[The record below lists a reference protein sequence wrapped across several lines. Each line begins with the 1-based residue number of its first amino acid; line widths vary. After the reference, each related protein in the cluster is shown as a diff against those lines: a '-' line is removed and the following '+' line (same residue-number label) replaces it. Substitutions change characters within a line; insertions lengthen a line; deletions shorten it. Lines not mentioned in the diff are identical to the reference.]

1 MLDSVEECKS
11 TFIFKG
17 HISNVGIC
25 LWRDKLLRPLLALL
39 LTLFNFY
46 VIREIINNLVFINI
60 LVILV
65 SRAISAAATA
75 IATTS
80 LLQLFLR
87 LLLNISKHV
96 LVVVEPL
103 ILYGMLELLR
113 AGSIGGTGFK
123 GLTNY
128 FEPEEESKIVG
139 DTSIIVLGS
148 IRYFHNEAE
157 DLTVAVIVVSL

>member
-25 LWRDKLLRPLLALL
+25 LWLDKLLRPLLALL

-46 VIREIINNLVFINI
+46 VIREIINNLVLISF
-60 LVILV
+60 LVLV
-65 SRAISAAATA
+65 RRAISAAATA

-96 LVVVEPL
+96 LVIVEPL

>member
-25 LWRDKLLRPLLALL
+25 LWLDKLLRPLLALL

-46 VIREIINNLVFINI
+46 VIREIINNLVLINI
-60 LVILV
+60 LVLV
-65 SRAISAAATA
+65 RRAISAAATA

>member
-1 MLDSVEECKS
+1 MLESVEDCKS
-11 TFIFKG
+11 SFFLNG
-17 HISNVGIC
+17 HISNVSIC

-46 VIREIINNLVFINI
+46 VIREIINNLVLINI
-60 LVILV
+60 LVLV
-65 SRAISAAATA
+65 RRAISAAATA